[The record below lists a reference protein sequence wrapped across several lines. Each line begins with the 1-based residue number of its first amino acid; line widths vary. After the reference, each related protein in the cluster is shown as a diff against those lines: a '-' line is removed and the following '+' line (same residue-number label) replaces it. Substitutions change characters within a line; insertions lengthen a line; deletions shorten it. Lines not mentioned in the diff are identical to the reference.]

1 MADLLSPGDKKSS
14 SRSQGPAP
22 KISTKQIVFAISAR
36 QRQSEARFSIS
47 SSGGDPFYA
56 YKVKTTAP
64 KRFCV
69 RPNQG
74 TIAPGQTI
82 EVTVSFMHDK
92 ILQESQSQAF
102 NFNLIAQTMLKDK
115 FLVQTV
121 ALNEGEPE
129 YPNPQATQLMQ
140 EAHALE
146 QQGNKADADAAKT
159 KADEA
164 QHKHWESFKDAK
176 RVVDSKISLN
186 FVEASR
192 ASSISEE
199 ESGAKSMHS
208 MNRANSNASPHEAG
222 GGNSV
227 SKSAQ
232 PGIGRGA
239 SLAGDEGVSADLL
252 AENLRLRGQL
262 ESQKEVLAQTT
273 EALEAIKAQLDIRS
287 RRSVESMSEADIA
300 RAASHVS
307 GTVYDKKT
315 EAPSPSPTPMTVQV
329 LTARVI
335 VSISV
340 CVPGHVC
347 NGVFFCMMCRQF
359 NELTPTIQLLLALM
373 VLLVGI
379 VCGRWVGA

>member
-1 MADLLSPGDKKSS
+1 MADLLSPGDKKST

-22 KISTKQIVFAISAR
+22 RISTKQIVFSISAR
-36 QRQSEARFSIS
+36 QRQSEARFGIS
-47 SSGGDPFYA
+47 SSAGDPFYA

-74 TIAPGQTI
+74 TIAPGQTV

-121 ALNEGEPE
+121 ALNQDEPE
-129 YPNPQATQLMQ
+129 YPNQQAAQLMHD
-140 EAHALE
+140 AHALE
-146 QQGNKADADAAKT
+146 QQGNKADAEAAKA

-164 QHKHWESFKDAK
+164 QHQQWESFKNSK

-192 ASSISEE
+192 ASSISEDDG
-199 ESGAKSMHS
+199 GAKSTHS
-208 MNRANSNASPHEAG
+208 MIRANSNASPHDAG

-227 SKSAQ
+227 SKAAP
-232 PGIGRGA
+232 PGIGRG
-239 SLAGDEGVSADLL
+239 SSTAGDEGMSADLL

-273 EALEAIKAQLDIRS
+273 EALESLKAQLDIRS
-287 RRSVESMSEADIA
+287 RRNVESMSEADIA
-300 RAASHVS
+300 RAASNVS

-315 EAPSPSPTPMTVQV
+315 EAPSPSPAPMTVQV
-329 LTARVI
+329 MILCPPLFAL
-335 VSISV
+335 V
-340 CVPGHVC
+340 CSF
-347 NGVFFCMMCRQF
+347 VFFAFLSTCLF
-359 NELTPTIQLLLALM
+359 FAVSPTQSAHRPCSFSWLCWSCWLE
-373 VLLVGI
+373 
-379 VCGRWVGA
+379 